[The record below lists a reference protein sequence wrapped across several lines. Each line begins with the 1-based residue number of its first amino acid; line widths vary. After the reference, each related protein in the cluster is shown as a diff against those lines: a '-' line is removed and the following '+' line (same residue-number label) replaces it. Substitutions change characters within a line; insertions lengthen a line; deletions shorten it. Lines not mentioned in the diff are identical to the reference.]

1 MKADENEGGPQ
12 FVGAN
17 HVKCKRQGF
26 RTSQEAAAVT
36 PCLPANYLALGLQL
50 PLARPLTP
58 LQCSPCS
65 DSTVCTVTRC
75 RLVP

>member
-36 PCLPANYLALGLQL
+36 PCHPARLRSASPSFVQVSALRAPTYPQ
-50 PLARPLTP
+50 R
-58 LQCSPCS
+58 
-65 DSTVCTVTRC
+65 VF
-75 RLVP
+75 